1 MHASPKHIDGQS
13 LRRKATKTSKVILT
27 ITKELLKSQRNT
39 CRGNWY
45 LIFFVAF
52 AIHKS
57 IKEHV
62 VYYIAHTKFRFRTV
76 HVVCLFPFKYALFRL
91 SQKV

>member
-1 MHASPKHIDGQS
+1 MHASPKHIHGQS

-27 ITKELLKSQRNT
+27 ITKELLKSKRNT

-45 LIFFVAF
+45 LIFFVVLLSTKAS
-52 AIHKS
+52 KNMLC
-57 IKEHV
+57 
-62 VYYIAHTKFRFRTV
+62 YYIGHTEFRFRRV
-76 HVVCLFPFKYALFRL
+76 HVDSLFPLKYAIFRL